1 MLQLAV
7 SKAKTAYTGTSC
19 GYACPPSQSCTS
31 VYTRIAVEQ
40 LLPQSAPV
48 YAVLEA
54 LRGVNVCLATS
65 NSGS

>member
-1 MLQLAV
+1 MLPSAV
-7 SKAKTAYTGTSC
+7 SKAKTAYTGAHADYVLARFRRVPFST
-19 GYACPPSQSCTS
+19 
-31 VYTRIAVEQ
+31 
-40 LLPQSAPV
+40 LPQHSHRLLSPFAPV

>member
-1 MLQLAV
+1 MWQSAV
-7 SKAKTAYTGTSC
+7 SKAKTAYTGTHDDYVLARFRCVPLS
-19 GYACPPSQSCTS
+19 T
-31 VYTRIAVEQ
+31 
-40 LLPQSAPV
+40 LPQHSRRLLSSFVPV